1 MRRWIL
7 FVVAGL
13 VVLLAVGG
21 LVAYRFMQRG
31 MYEVGE
37 ARVVRAADAAPPSAA
52 GDFVQVT
59 DGVKLYH
66 RVVGT
71 GRPVIFVH
79 GGPAM
84 PSRDPW
90 AAAEL
95 LGPEL
100 RIHFHDQ
107 RGSGR
112 STRPI
117 DRVTEQNTYAA
128 MQQVEAKLGLA
139 QQIADVD
146 RVRAAAGADRAVL
159 IGHSFGGLIASLYAA
174 EFPEHVD
181 ALILVAPAKLVKMPI
196 EGDDLFARVRARL
209 PETSRAEYDVL
220 LKKTFA
226 LGEAIR
232 LDEAALG
239 ALYDAFGRYFVEAAG
254 PGPVT
259 GAPAGAT
266 GGFATLATYLSLGMR
281 HDYAPALTRVNVP
294 VLVLHGKQDLIPPGD
309 SDLFARYFPRAE
321 RRDIDGAG
329 HFPMAEQPEAF
340 AQAVREFLAHHRL
353 LDQPTGQSSAVR

>member
-13 VVLLAVGG
+13 IVVLAVGG
-21 LVAYRFMQRG
+21 IVAYRFMQRG

-37 ARVVRAADAAPPSAA
+37 ARGVRAADAAAPVVA
-52 GDFVQVT
+52 GDFVEVAE
-59 DGVKLYH
+59 GVKLYH

-71 GRPVIFVH
+71 GRPVVFVH

-90 AAAEL
+90 PAAEV
-95 LGPEL
+95 LGPAL
-100 RIHFHDQ
+100 RIHFYDQ

-139 QQIADVD
+139 QQVADVD
-146 RVRAAAGADRAVL
+146 RVRAAAGADRVVL

-174 EFPEHVD
+174 EFPERVE

-196 EGDDLFARVRARL
+196 EGEDLFARVRSRL
-209 PETSRAEYDVL
+209 PEASRAEYDVL
-220 LKKTFA
+220 LKKTFD

-239 ALYDAFGRYFVEAAG
+239 ALYDGFGRYFVEAAG
-254 PGPVT
+254 GPAPVS
-259 GAPAGAT
+259 GAPAGST

-281 HDYAPALTRVNVP
+281 HDYGPALSRVNVP

-309 SDLFARYFPRAE
+309 SDLFARSLLRAE
-321 RRDIDGAG
+321 RRDVDGAG

-340 AQAVREFLAHHRL
+340 AREVREFLARHQ
-353 LDQPTGQSSAVR
+353 LDQPSGQSSAVR